1 MNLFELKLEGVFDT
15 TDTRIVDHLDDKR
28 VWEVLFPYEKISRGG
43 MLFPVLI
50 AFGFAGTFGI
60 LIFSAVRYLKTKN
73 FEPKLVVISGFLL
86 FTWVYFLFSPFSAST
101 SANPEGLTTLFARE
115 LFSTRYIFATL
126 FVTELFFLY
135 LLWRLKIPNIVI
147 FAIVGINLVSRY
159 WILWPR
165 ISNHFDHSL
174 IIYPLIVLIG
184 IFVFGICVRKFVPNM
199 VLLGTLSVSVL
210 IFSPYIIEE
219 HRENWLSPWQNV
231 IFYLDDLPP
240 SEIFLVEN
248 SQYDSW
254 TYPVFGSKFQHSLEI
269 GSEKRLLDKLPF
281 EDNESEKS
289 GAIGTEFRV
298 PEYIVKLCSPLAWQ
312 PGKCRGTGFF
322 EIESKLSEFGY
333 EQVIRDNHA
342 ILWKSKLDS

>member
-1 MNLFELKLEGVFDT
+1 M
-15 TDTRIVDHLDDKR
+15 
-28 VWEVLFPYEKISRGG
+28 P
-43 MLFPVLI
+43 
-50 AFGFAGTFGI
+50 
-60 LIFSAVRYLKTKN
+60 
-73 FEPKLVVISGFLL
+73 
-86 FTWVYFLFSPFSAST
+86 
-101 SANPEGLTTLFARE
+101 ANPELLTNLLRRE
-115 LFSTRYIFATL
+115 LFSTRYIFAIL

-184 IFVFGICVRKFVPNM
+184 IFVFGLRFRKFVPNM
-199 VLLGTLSVSVL
+199 VLLGALSVSVL

-219 HRENWLSPWQNV
+219 HRESWLVPWQKV
-231 IFYLDDLPP
+231 IIYLNDLPP

-248 SQYDSW
+248 SRYETW

-269 GSEKRLLDKLPF
+269 GSEKRLLDKFPF
-281 EDNESEKS
+281 VDNESQES
-289 GAIGTEFRV
+289 RAIGPSSRE
-298 PEYIVKLCSPLAWQ
+298 PEYIVKLCPMTDQL
-312 PGKCRGTGFF
+312 PGKCMETSFF

-333 EQVIRDNHA
+333 EQVIRGNHA